1 MNVRLGFPVLSI
13 GLFFLSLS
21 YATAAEVSAQP
32 SDAPLIAWIKE
43 QAKPIQL
50 VDVHIHD
57 TDLDAL
63 NEVVGNASIVG
74 FGEHTHGLHEPNQLK
89 LRFFRHLVEKK
100 KFRAIVLESGILEGR
115 IVENYIHGRT
125 NLPLK
130 EVLKQGFTH
139 GMGLYEENKALVE
152 WMKAYNESHSD
163 PTDKIHFYGL
173 DLSLKGDAPSLPLS
187 LFQNYLKK
195 VDPKFFEGT
204 FGTVLSLAKK
214 ADEVIDQVECYY
226 KNVLKL
232 PLVEPDNLDGFTS
245 IGFEQL
251 SQDEQRALE
260 TGIKGVIN
268 HIHAY
273 KFEYIKVMSE
283 EEYDWHAHLPI
294 IAYQMIR
301 DFRSRQAHPKI
312 AGFDTAVEITRRALG
327 ERFTEA
333 FKKKINL
340 AHIPSNPPTLEG
352 LEDYIRGRGES
363 RELAEAENVGWIQR
377 QNGKV
382 LVYEANGHLQKAP
395 KDIRVGPLDVGKI
408 EEVAGTYLMRE
419 YGNDFVL
426 IGSTVNSFVD
436 PVTGETLTKLEGVP
450 IAPTESC
457 KDCLERP
464 LAQAAKELA
473 FPLFLIDLRSAGGAA
488 LDAIDRDRENR
499 FGHGGFQ
506 RFNSYE
512 AYDAL
517 VFFDKASLGI
527 TLISCIKRSVNGQL
541 HLNPTCL

>member
-1 MNVRLGFPVLSI
+1 
-13 GLFFLSLS
+13 
-21 YATAAEVSAQP
+21 
-32 SDAPLIAWIKE
+32 
-43 QAKPIQL
+43 
-50 VDVHIHD
+50 
-57 TDLDAL
+57 
-63 NEVVGNASIVG
+63 
-74 FGEHTHGLHEPNQLK
+74 
-89 LRFFRHLVEKK
+89 
-100 KFRAIVLESGILEGR
+100 
-115 IVENYIHGRT
+115 
-125 NLPLK
+125 
-130 EVLKQGFTH
+130 
-139 GMGLYEENKALVE
+139 
-152 WMKAYNESHSD
+152 
-163 PTDKIHFYGL
+163 
-173 DLSLKGDAPSLPLS
+173 
-187 LFQNYLKK
+187 
-195 VDPKFFEGT
+195 
-204 FGTVLSLAKK
+204 
-214 ADEVIDQVECYY
+214 
-226 KNVLKL
+226 
-232 PLVEPDNLDGFTS
+232 
-245 IGFEQL
+245 
-251 SQDEQRALE
+251 
-260 TGIKGVIN
+260 
-268 HIHAY
+268 
-273 KFEYIKVMSE
+273 
-283 EEYDWHAHLPI
+283 
-294 IAYQMIR
+294 
-301 DFRSRQAHPKI
+301 HPKI